1 MNEQLNQI
9 LNDLF
14 FVKADAVLILSSV
27 VFLIIG
33 LITTSRFVL
42 RAFYVLS
49 LLIYLFFHEQADAG
63 VIYLF
68 SDFYKISALQSFFKL
83 LFIVFGSFLVFYPS
97 EKKQGVE
104 FYFLMLAIIIG
115 SIFMISANHLLLFY
129 IAIELTSFSSYLI
142 ISLGR
147 GKRVF
152 EGSFKYLVFGG
163 ASSAIMLYGISILY
177 GYQKTLLVSQFGY
190 FGSEPFYLF
199 GLLAAFSGLL
209 FKISIFPFHIWVPST
224 YQEGPNAAVSLVATV
239 PKLAGFLVLI
249 HWLDGMKFLSYD
261 WARPLFTILI
271 ILTVGIGV
279 LAALR
284 QENVKRMVAY
294 GAIAHSGFLMSMLI
308 LPDSFGFNSFL
319 WYSVIY
325 SLSNLGI
332 FMMISVFEKKSI
344 IELEDYSGL
353 GSKNTLLGAGF
364 TLILLALIGLPPT
377 LGFNAKLYMFS
388 SLLGYYQLSNDLWIL
403 TLFIVTVFSTVV
415 SLFFYLKVPY
425 YMFLKSSNDV
435 SVNINFTEKL
445 LATIFSLM
453 LLLGFLYPELLINI
467 IDNIKLN

>member
-1 MNEQLNQI
+1 MNDQLNQI
-9 LNDLF
+9 LNDLIL
-14 FVKADAVLILSSV
+14 VKADAVLIFSSV

-33 LITTSRFVL
+33 LTTTSRL
-42 RAFYVLS
+42 ILKSFYVIS
-49 LLIYLFFHEQADAG
+49 LLVYLLLHEQADLS

-68 SDFYKISALQSFFKL
+68 SDFYKTSSIQSFFKL
-83 LFIVFGSFLVFYPS
+83 LFIVFSGFLVFYPS

-142 ISLGR
+142 ISLGS

-152 EGSFKYLVFGG
+152 EGSFKYLIFGG
-163 ASSAIMLYGISILY
+163 TSSAIMLYGISILY
-177 GYQKTLLVSQFGY
+177 GYQETLLVSQFTY
-190 FGSEPFYLF
+190 FGDEPFYLF
-199 GLLAAFSGLL
+199 GLLTAFAGLL
-209 FKISIFPFHIWVPST
+209 FKVSIFPFHIWVPST

-249 HWLDGMKFLSYD
+249 HWLDGMKFFSYD
-261 WARPLFTILI
+261 WARPLFTLLI
-271 ILTVGIGV
+271 IFTISIGV

-284 QENVKRMVAY
+284 QKNVKRMVSY
-294 GAIAHSGFLMSMLI
+294 GAIAHSGFLMAMLI
-308 LPDSFGFNSFL
+308 LPDGFGVNSFL
-319 WYSVIY
+319 WYAVIY
-325 SLSNLGI
+325 ALSNLAI
-332 FMMISVFEKKSI
+332 FMMISIFEKKSI

-353 GSKNTLLGAGF
+353 GSKNALLGAVF
-364 TLILLALIGLPPT
+364 TVILLALIGLPPT

-403 TLFIVTVFSTVV
+403 TLFIVAIFSIVV

-425 YMFLKSSNDV
+425 NMFLKSSNEV
-435 SVNINFTEKL
+435 SVNINLPEKL
-445 LATIFSLM
+445 VATIFSLL
-453 LLLGFLYPELLINI
+453 LLLGFLYPELLITI
-467 IDNIKLN
+467 IDNINLD